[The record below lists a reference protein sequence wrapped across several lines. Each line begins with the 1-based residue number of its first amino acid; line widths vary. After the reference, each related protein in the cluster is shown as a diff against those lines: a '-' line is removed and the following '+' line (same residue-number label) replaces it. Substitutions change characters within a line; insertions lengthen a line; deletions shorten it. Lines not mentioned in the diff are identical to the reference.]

1 MICCHG
7 LMHCRT
13 IAENKTHN
21 NDHAP
26 LTRGAVVKVRVVN
39 RLLADL
45 SLHIFKDFL
54 LMFSHTL
61 YLRLKIRKQRSENMF
76 SPPANIISH
85 ANKKTQTFVCIFRC
99 FMKYYAKAT
108 APVIAATLPCSYAAL
123 RRATSA
129 TPQPSSRSA
138 PSR

>member
-39 RLLADL
+39 RLR
-45 SLHIFKDFL
+45 SLQGQGVAGKLVQAAVDDIKS
-54 LMFSHTL
+54 MGGEV
-61 YLRLKIRKQRSENMF
+61 R
-76 SPPANIISH
+76 
-85 ANKKTQTFVCIFRC
+85 
-99 FMKYYAKAT
+99 AT
-108 APVIAATLPCSYAAL
+108 CSYAVKWL
-123 RRATSA
+123 EKHGE
-129 TPQPSSRSA
+129 
-138 PSR
+138 

>member
-39 RLLADL
+39 RLRGFCK
-45 SLHIFKDFL
+45 SPDFCSS
-54 LMFSHTL
+54 F
-61 YLRLKIRKQRSENMF
+61 LRKTGLGQGGDGQWFGGGLQAIY
-76 SPPANIISH
+76 II
-85 ANKKTQTFVCIFRC
+85 
-99 FMKYYAKAT
+99 
-108 APVIAATLPCSYAAL
+108 PV
-123 RRATSA
+123 
-129 TPQPSSRSA
+129 
-138 PSR
+138 

>member
-39 RLLADL
+39 RLQQYG
-45 SLHIFKDFL
+45 IF
-54 LMFSHTL
+54 
-61 YLRLKIRKQRSENMF
+61 Y
-76 SPPANIISH
+76 
-85 ANKKTQTFVCIFRC
+85 C
-99 FMKYYAKAT
+99 FAMVK
-108 APVIAATLPCSYAAL
+108 
-123 RRATSA
+123 
-129 TPQPSSRSA
+129 
-138 PSR
+138 

>member
-39 RLLADL
+39 RLPFIGD
-45 SLHIFKDFL
+45 IL
-54 LMFSHTL
+54 LW
-61 YLRLKIRKQRSENMF
+61 
-76 SPPANIISH
+76 
-85 ANKKTQTFVCIFRC
+85 TQIKRF
-99 FMKYYAKAT
+99 
-108 APVIAATLPCSYAAL
+108 
-123 RRATSA
+123 
-129 TPQPSSRSA
+129 
-138 PSR
+138 

>member
-39 RLLADL
+39 RLLVKVRVVNR
-45 SLHIFKDFL
+45 LHCFQGF
-54 LMFSHTL
+54 TL
-61 YLRLKIRKQRSENMF
+61 FY
-76 SPPANIISH
+76 
-85 ANKKTQTFVCIFRC
+85 TFHSDRGFWGKR
-99 FMKYYAKAT
+99 
-108 APVIAATLPCSYAAL
+108 
-123 RRATSA
+123 
-129 TPQPSSRSA
+129 
-138 PSR
+138 

>member
-39 RLLADL
+39 RLQIVSLLRKKACPYRNTFFKQKEHRKVITYGTLNPHNPNQPKL
-45 SLHIFKDFL
+45 S
-54 LMFSHTL
+54 FSKGASHDN
-61 YLRLKIRKQRSENMF
+61 K
-76 SPPANIISH
+76 AN
-85 ANKKTQTFVCIFRC
+85 QTRG
-99 FMKYYAKAT
+99 
-108 APVIAATLPCSYAAL
+108 PL
-123 RRATSA
+123 
-129 TPQPSSRSA
+129 SRH
-138 PSR
+138 RIHL

>member
-39 RLLADL
+39 RLLEKTGNCVGSVNVSSRACKKEASRNVTPPYVAEFEDQMPVNTDPLLFCLLYVRLSSYGILIAL
-45 SLHIFKDFL
+45 SLPQ
-54 LMFSHTL
+54 
-61 YLRLKIRKQRSENMF
+61 Y
-76 SPPANIISH
+76 
-85 ANKKTQTFVCIFRC
+85 FVG
-99 FMKYYAKAT
+99 
-108 APVIAATLPCSYAAL
+108 
-123 RRATSA
+123 
-129 TPQPSSRSA
+129 
-138 PSR
+138 